1 MDIHPEVTNL
11 EVTALRALQLIT
23 DTVTGATPPLSS
35 FKMGVDLLRG
45 IIVSANTPVQWD
57 DIKAWINNLKSEA
70 TIVWTLLHS
79 VQAVDRYIVI
89 HL

>member
-1 MDIHPEVTNL
+1 MDINPEVTS
-11 EVTALRALQLIT
+11 ALRALQSIA
-23 DTVTGATPPLSS
+23 DTVPGAAPALYSL
-35 FKMGVDLLRG
+35 KIAVYLVWK